1 MAVKKNKL
9 DMTPVKKTSRGSK
22 TGRLMDNQDTTN
34 RGDGSTAPKT
44 PTTILLPSDLK
55 SEAQEYAKE
64 RCMTLTALIVD
75 ALRKRMKEE

>member
-9 DMTPVKKTSRGSK
+9 DMSPVKKTAKGSK
-22 TGRLMDNQDTTN
+22 TGRLMDNQDTQTK
-34 RGDGSTAPKT
+34 GDGSAAPKT

-55 SEAQEYAKE
+55 NEAQKYAKE

-75 ALRKRMKEE
+75 ALRKRMKED